1 MMQKN
6 NFPSF
11 CGELPNPGIEPRSLA
26 MQADSLP
33 NEPPGKS
40 KNSGMGMLSLLRR
53 IFLTQE
59 SHPGLLN
66 CRWILYQLI
75 YHGSPIVF
83 LIILK

>member
-11 CGELPNPGIEPRSLA
+11 CGELPNPGIEPKSLA
-26 MQADSLP
+26 LQADSLP

-40 KNSGMGMLSLLRR
+40 KNTGVGMLSPLQR

-59 SHPGLLN
+59 SNPGLLN
-66 CRWILYQLI
+66 HRRILHQLI
-75 YHGSPIVF
+75 YPWSPTIF
-83 LIILK
+83 LIILR